1 MMTGGRWRFGWWRG
15 RRWGGDCVGEL
26 WNATGQGRL
35 SCWRVPGLQGGPR
48 EYVALD
54 HHHHHH
60 HRHFICPIVQQY
72 AHLHEYDCRRAG
84 QQGCCHF
91 LVDAFTLL
99 HKRYLQYVKYDGS
112 VTKCCAPL
120 AALSPLGSGAI
131 WQTIVERVTLRN
143 QKLYESTTLLGNTNI
158 NKQICTAP

>member
-1 MMTGGRWRFGWWRG
+1 
-15 RRWGGDCVGEL
+15 VGEFL
-26 WNATGQGRL
+26 QVPAYPGSPL
-35 SCWRVPGLQGGPR
+35 STAVKQSRARACVRACVCVCAHTVDGPEALCLLVVLPSMHAHGGGVLRV
-48 EYVALD
+48 
-54 HHHHHH
+54 
-60 HRHFICPIVQQY
+60 
-72 AHLHEYDCRRAG
+72 
-84 QQGCCHF
+84 GCCHF

-131 WQTIVERVTLRN
+131 WQTIVKRVTLRN

>member
-1 MMTGGRWRFGWWRG
+1 M
-15 RRWGGDCVGEL
+15 
-26 WNATGQGRL
+26 
-35 SCWRVPGLQGGPR
+35 
-48 EYVALD
+48 
-54 HHHHHH
+54 
-60 HRHFICPIVQQY
+60 
-72 AHLHEYDCRRAG
+72 
-84 QQGCCHF
+84 GCCHF

-99 HKRYLQYVKYDGS
+99 RKRYLQYVKYDGS